1 MSLNSIQ
8 PHFFHSK
15 NFQIDFLSQTSL
27 EWVRCVGIMLVA
39 LISRCVGGVCTRV
52 CVWVGVYVITM
63 LAFFLCLKQPF
74 MGIIYKPSH
83 HLAVPRDS
91 WGPRCTHPAH
101 FVPPENNNSSN
112 RSVLSTGLWD
122 ESRNF
127 LTHCITSELQCQV
140 HRGESRYRNL
150 VHRPQLLKTDFWW
163 PENNV
168 SPKYSLL
175 QNYLKELG

>member
-1 MSLNSIQ
+1 MNSFVSERY
-8 PHFFHSK
+8 PAPFFPFKEVSDRFPFT
-15 NFQIDFLSQTSL
+15 NIF
-27 EWVRCVGIMLVA
+27 WVGA
-39 LISRCVGGVCTRV
+39 LCGYYASGPDSRV
-52 CVWVGVYVITM
+52 CVGCVHMCVCVCNHN
-63 LAFFLCLKQPF
+63 ACFFSVLETTFYGHNLQAKSPF
-74 MGIIYKPSH
+74 GSPKGQLSTTV
-83 HLAVPRDS
+83 HLP
-91 WGPRCTHPAH
+91 GPFCATRKK
-101 FVPPENNNSSN
+101 NNNNN

-127 LTHCITSELQCQV
+127 LTHCTTSELQCQV

-168 SPKYSLL
+168 GPKYSLL